1 MRQRLVFQK
10 WRKRQRDRNKKRKCG
25 GEREKVRNSGL
36 WGTETKDPE
45 KKREKKKPD
54 SETCTDWVWE
64 MRGDPKWVFHKNIDS
79 NICSF

>member
-54 SETCTDWVWE
+54 SETCTE
-64 MRGDPKWVFHKNIDS
+64 LGLGNERRSKMGIP
-79 NICSF
+79 